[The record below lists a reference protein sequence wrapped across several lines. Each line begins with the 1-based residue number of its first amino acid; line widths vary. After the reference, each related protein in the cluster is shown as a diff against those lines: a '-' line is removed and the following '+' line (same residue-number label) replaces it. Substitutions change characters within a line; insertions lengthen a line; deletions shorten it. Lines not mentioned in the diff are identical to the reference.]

1 MELEFVNVTY
11 KENVR
16 TPLEKTYINN
26 FSYKFSEG
34 KVYSIIGSTT
44 SGKEK
49 LPLLINAV
57 NKPYAG
63 IIKIGEFIND
73 GKYIKNINKLR
84 MNVGYIKENPNEF
97 LFNKRVIDELNF
109 GIKYF
114 KYKLNKQSIRIQ
126 EALTLVGLT
135 EDYLYK
141 EVNSLS
147 LNEKKRLSI
156 ASSLIFN
163 PSIIVLEEPIMFLT
177 YKDKEKLIKLI
188 HLLKTKYKKT
198 IIIIT
203 KDTNL
208 PYEVS
213 DEVLLFSDGELVES
227 GGKELLTQDKLI
239 NKIKCD
245 IPEIGKFIN
254 VSNKMNAN
262 LTYTSNILDLI
273 KEVYRNAK

>member
-57 NKPYAG
+57 NKPYTG

-188 HLLKTKYKKT
+188 HTLKTKYKKT

-203 KDTNL
+203 KNTNL

-213 DEVLLFSDGELVES
+213 DEVLLFSDGELVGC

-239 NKIKCD
+239 SKIKCD
-245 IPEIGKFIN
+245 IPEIVKFIN

>member
-34 KVYSIIGSTT
+34 KVYLIIGSTT

-57 NKPYAG
+57 NKPYTG

-188 HLLKTKYKKT
+188 HILKTKYKKT

-213 DEVLLFSDGELVES
+213 DEVLLFSAGELVES

-239 NKIKCD
+239 SKIKCD
-245 IPEIGKFIN
+245 IPEIVKFIN

>member
-57 NKPYAG
+57 NKPYTG

-188 HLLKTKYKKT
+188 HTLKTKYKKT

-213 DEVLLFSDGELVES
+213 DEVLLFSAGELVES
-227 GGKELLTQDKLI
+227 GSKELLTQDKLI

-245 IPEIGKFIN
+245 IPEIVKFIN

>member
-34 KVYSIIGSTT
+34 KVYSIIGATT

-57 NKPYAG
+57 NKPFAG

-213 DEVLLFSDGELVES
+213 DEVLLFSDGELVKS

-239 NKIKCD
+239 SKIKCD
-245 IPEIGKFIN
+245 IPEIVKFIN

>member
-57 NKPYAG
+57 NKPYTG

-141 EVNSLS
+141 EVNSLL

-188 HLLKTKYKKT
+188 HTLKTKYKKT

-227 GGKELLTQDKLI
+227 GSKELLTQDKLI
-239 NKIKCD
+239 SKIKCD
-245 IPEIGKFIN
+245 IPEIVKFIN

>member
-1 MELEFVNVTY
+1 MEIEFVNVTY

-16 TPLEKTYINN
+16 TPLEKTYLKN

-34 KVYSIIGSTT
+34 KVYSIIGTSL
-44 SGKEK
+44 SGKDK

-57 NKPYAG
+57 NKPYTG
-63 IIKIGEFIND
+63 IIKIGDFVND
-73 GKYIKNINKLR
+73 GRYIKNINRLR
-84 MNVGYIKENPNEF
+84 MNVGYIKENPNDF
-97 LFNKRVIDELNF
+97 LFNKRVIDELDF

-114 KYKLNKQSIRIQ
+114 KYKLNKQSIRIK

-135 EDYLYK
+135 EDYLNK
-141 EVNSLS
+141 EVSSLS

-163 PSIIVLEEPIMFLT
+163 PSIIILEEPTMFLT
-177 YKDKEKLIKLI
+177 YKDKEKLVKLI
-188 HLLKTKYKKT
+188 HLLKTKYNKT

-213 DEVLLFSDGELVES
+213 DEVVLIKDGSIVKY
-227 GGKELLTQDKLI
+227 GTKEMLTDEKLI
-239 NKIKCD
+239 NSIGSSV
-245 IPEIGKFIN
+245 PEIVKFIN
-254 VSNKMNAN
+254 VSNAMNAN
-262 LTYTSNILDLI
+262 LTYTNNILDLI

>member
-57 NKPYAG
+57 NKPYTG

-188 HLLKTKYKKT
+188 HILKTKYKKT

-208 PYEVS
+208 TYEVS

-245 IPEIGKFIN
+245 IPEIVKFIN

>member
-57 NKPYAG
+57 NKPYTG

-188 HLLKTKYKKT
+188 HILKTKYKKT

-208 PYEVS
+208 PYEVL

-239 NKIKCD
+239 SKIKCD
-245 IPEIGKFIN
+245 IPEIVKFIN

>member
-44 SGKEK
+44 SGKDK

-57 NKPYAG
+57 NKPFAG

-213 DEVLLFSDGELVES
+213 DEVLLFSDGELVKS

-239 NKIKCD
+239 SKIKCD
-245 IPEIGKFIN
+245 IPEIVKFIN

>member
-57 NKPYAG
+57 NKPYTR

-188 HLLKTKYKKT
+188 HILKTKYKKT

-208 PYEVS
+208 TYEVS

-239 NKIKCD
+239 SKIKCD
-245 IPEIGKFIN
+245 IPEIVKFIN

>member
-57 NKPYAG
+57 NKPYTG

-188 HLLKTKYKKT
+188 HILKTKYKKT

-213 DEVLLFSDGELVES
+213 DEVLLFSAGELVES

-239 NKIKCD
+239 SKIKCD
-245 IPEIGKFIN
+245 IPEIVKFIN

>member
-57 NKPYAG
+57 NKPYTG

-188 HLLKTKYKKT
+188 HTLKTKYKKT

-213 DEVLLFSDGELVES
+213 DEVLLFSASELVES

-245 IPEIGKFIN
+245 IPEIVKFIN

>member
-34 KVYSIIGSTT
+34 KVYSIIGSTI

-57 NKPYAG
+57 NKPYTG

-97 LFNKRVIDELNF
+97 LFNKKVIDELNF

-188 HLLKTKYKKT
+188 HILKTKYKKT

-245 IPEIGKFIN
+245 IPEIVKFIN

>member
-63 IIKIGEFIND
+63 VIKIGEFIND

-188 HLLKTKYKKT
+188 HTLKTKYKKT

-227 GGKELLTQDKLI
+227 GSKELLTQDKLI
-239 NKIKCD
+239 SKIKCD
-245 IPEIGKFIN
+245 IPEIVKFIN

>member
-57 NKPYAG
+57 NKPYTG

-126 EALTLVGLT
+126 EALTLVELT

-188 HLLKTKYKKT
+188 HTLKTKYKKT

-213 DEVLLFSDGELVES
+213 DEVLLFSDGELVGC

-245 IPEIGKFIN
+245 IPEIVKFIN

>member
-49 LPLLINAV
+49 LSLLINAV

-188 HLLKTKYKKT
+188 HTLKTKYKKT

-213 DEVLLFSDGELVES
+213 DEVLLLSDGELVGC

-239 NKIKCD
+239 SKIKCD
-245 IPEIGKFIN
+245 IPEIVKFIN

>member
-49 LPLLINAV
+49 LSLLINAV
-57 NKPYAG
+57 NKPYTG

-177 YKDKEKLIKLI
+177 YKDKEKIIKLI
-188 HLLKTKYKKT
+188 HTLKTKYKKT

-245 IPEIGKFIN
+245 IPEIVKFIN

>member
-49 LPLLINAV
+49 LPLLINTV
-57 NKPYAG
+57 NKPYTG

-188 HLLKTKYKKT
+188 HTLKTKYKKT

-213 DEVLLFSDGELVES
+213 DEVLLFSDGELVGC

-245 IPEIGKFIN
+245 IPEIVKFIN

>member
-57 NKPYAG
+57 NKPYTG

-73 GKYIKNINKLR
+73 CKYIKNINKLR

-188 HLLKTKYKKT
+188 HTLKTKYKKT

-208 PYEVS
+208 PYEVL

-245 IPEIGKFIN
+245 IPEIVKFIN

>member
-16 TPLEKTYINN
+16 TLLEKTYINN
-26 FSYKFSEG
+26 FSYKFSEK

-57 NKPYAG
+57 NKPYTG

-188 HLLKTKYKKT
+188 HTLKTKYKKT

-239 NKIKCD
+239 SKIKCD
-245 IPEIGKFIN
+245 IPEIVKFIN

>member
-34 KVYSIIGSTT
+34 KVYSIIGST
-44 SGKEK
+44 
-49 LPLLINAV
+49 INAV
-57 NKPYAG
+57 NKPYTG

-114 KYKLNKQSIRIQ
+114 KYKLNKQSIRIK

-141 EVNSLS
+141 EVNTLS
-147 LNEKKRLSI
+147 LNEKKRLSL

-163 PSIIVLEEPIMFLT
+163 PSIIVLEEPTMFLT

-188 HLLKTKYKKT
+188 HTLKTKYKKT

-213 DEVLLFSDGELVES
+213 DEVLLFSDGELVGAGS
-227 GGKELLTQDKLI
+227 KELLTQDKLI
-239 NKIKCD
+239 NKVKCD
-245 IPEIGKFIN
+245 IPEIVKFIN
-254 VSNKMNAN
+254 ISNKMNAN

>member
-57 NKPYAG
+57 NKPHTG

-188 HLLKTKYKKT
+188 HTLKTKYKKT

-213 DEVLLFSDGELVES
+213 DEVLLFSDGELVGC

-239 NKIKCD
+239 SKIKCD
-245 IPEIGKFIN
+245 IPEIVKFIN
-254 VSNKMNAN
+254 VNNKMNAN

>member
-188 HLLKTKYKKT
+188 HTLKTKYKKT

-213 DEVLLFSDGELVES
+213 DEVLLFGDGELVES

-245 IPEIGKFIN
+245 IPEIVKFIN

>member
-49 LPLLINAV
+49 LSLLINAV
-57 NKPYAG
+57 NKPYTG

-188 HLLKTKYKKT
+188 HTLKTKYKKT

-213 DEVLLFSDGELVES
+213 DEVLLLSDGELVGC

-239 NKIKCD
+239 SKIKCD
-245 IPEIGKFIN
+245 IPEIVKFIN

>member
-57 NKPYAG
+57 NKPYTG

-114 KYKLNKQSIRIQ
+114 KYKLNKQSIKIQ

-188 HLLKTKYKKT
+188 HTLKTKYKKT

-213 DEVLLFSDGELVES
+213 DEVLLFSDGELVGC

-239 NKIKCD
+239 SKIKCD
-245 IPEIGKFIN
+245 IPEIVKFIN

>member
-57 NKPYAG
+57 NKPYTG

-188 HLLKTKYKKT
+188 HTLKTKYKKT

-208 PYEVS
+208 SYEVS
-213 DEVLLFSDGELVES
+213 DEVLLFSDGELVGC

-239 NKIKCD
+239 SKIKCD
-245 IPEIGKFIN
+245 IPEIVKFIN

>member
-16 TPLEKTYINN
+16 TLLEKTYINN

-57 NKPYAG
+57 NKPYTG

-188 HLLKTKYKKT
+188 HTLKTKYKKT

-245 IPEIGKFIN
+245 IPEIVKFIN

>member
-34 KVYSIIGSTT
+34 KVYSIIGATT

-57 NKPYAG
+57 NKPFAG

-188 HLLKTKYKKT
+188 HTLKTKYKKT

-239 NKIKCD
+239 SKIKCD
-245 IPEIGKFIN
+245 IPEIVKFIN

>member
-188 HLLKTKYKKT
+188 HTLKTKYKKT

-213 DEVLLFSDGELVES
+213 DEVLLFSDGELVGC

-239 NKIKCD
+239 SKIKCD
-245 IPEIGKFIN
+245 IPEIVKFIN

>member
-57 NKPYAG
+57 NKPYTG

-177 YKDKEKLIKLI
+177 YKNKEKLIKLI
-188 HLLKTKYKKT
+188 HILKTKYKKT

-245 IPEIGKFIN
+245 IPEIVKFIN

>member
-57 NKPYAG
+57 NKPYTG

-188 HLLKTKYKKT
+188 YTLKTKYKKT

-227 GGKELLTQDKLI
+227 GSKELLTQDKLI
-239 NKIKCD
+239 SKIKCD
-245 IPEIGKFIN
+245 IPEIVKFIN

>member
-57 NKPYAG
+57 NKPFAG

-213 DEVLLFSDGELVES
+213 DEVLLFSDGELVKS

-239 NKIKCD
+239 SKIKCD
-245 IPEIGKFIN
+245 IPEIVKFIN

>member
-1 MELEFVNVTY
+1 MELEFVNVTC

-57 NKPYAG
+57 NKPYTG

-188 HLLKTKYKKT
+188 HTLKTKYKKT

-245 IPEIGKFIN
+245 IPEIVKFIN

>member
-1 MELEFVNVTY
+1 MEIEFVNVTY

-16 TPLEKTYINN
+16 TPLEKTYLKN

-34 KVYSIIGSTT
+34 KVYSIIGTSL
-44 SGKEK
+44 SGKDK

-57 NKPYAG
+57 NKPYTG
-63 IIKIGEFIND
+63 IIKIGDFVND
-73 GKYIKNINKLR
+73 GRYIKNINRLR
-84 MNVGYIKENPNEF
+84 MNVGYIKENPNDF
-97 LFNKRVIDELNF
+97 LFNKRVIDELDF

-114 KYKLNKQSIRIQ
+114 KYKLNKQSIRIK

-135 EDYLYK
+135 EDYLNK
-141 EVNSLS
+141 EVSSLS

-163 PSIIVLEEPIMFLT
+163 PSIIILEEPTMFLT
-177 YKDKEKLIKLI
+177 YKDKEKLVKLI

-213 DEVLLFSDGELVES
+213 DEVVLIKDGSIVKY
-227 GGKELLTQDKLI
+227 GTKEILTQDKLI
-239 NKIKCD
+239 NSIGSSV
-245 IPEIGKFIN
+245 PEIVKFIN
-254 VSNKMNAN
+254 ISNTMNAN
-262 LTYTSNILDLI
+262 LTYTNNILDLI

>member
-44 SGKEK
+44 FGKEK

-57 NKPYAG
+57 NKPYTG

-188 HLLKTKYKKT
+188 HTLKTKYKKT

-213 DEVLLFSDGELVES
+213 DEVLLFSASELVES

-239 NKIKCD
+239 SKIKCD
-245 IPEIGKFIN
+245 IPEIVKFIN

>member
-57 NKPYAG
+57 NKPYTG

-188 HLLKTKYKKT
+188 HILKTKYKKT

-239 NKIKCD
+239 SKIKCG
-245 IPEIGKFIN
+245 IPEIVKFIN

>member
-1 MELEFVNVTY
+1 MEIEFVNVTY

-16 TPLEKTYINN
+16 TPLEKTYLKN

-34 KVYSIIGSTT
+34 KVYSIIGTSL
-44 SGKEK
+44 SGKDK

-57 NKPYAG
+57 NKPYTG
-63 IIKIGEFIND
+63 IIKIGDFVND
-73 GKYIKNINKLR
+73 GRYIKNINRLR
-84 MNVGYIKENPNEF
+84 MNVGYIKENPNDF

-114 KYKLNKQSIRIQ
+114 KYKLNKQSIRIK

-135 EDYLYK
+135 EDYLNK
-141 EVNSLS
+141 EVSSLS

-163 PSIIVLEEPIMFLT
+163 PSIIILEEPTMFLT
-177 YKDKEKLIKLI
+177 YKDKEKLVKLI

-213 DEVLLFSDGELVES
+213 DEVVLIKDGSIVKY
-227 GGKELLTQDKLI
+227 GTKEILTQDKLI
-239 NKIKCD
+239 SSIGSSV
-245 IPEIGKFIN
+245 PEIVKFIN
-254 VSNKMNAN
+254 VSNTMNAN
-262 LTYTSNILDLI
+262 LTYTNNILDLI